1 MTPPTTRWRRGGANG
16 VRTMVWCWC
25 ACCSTGCCV
34 DTRMLSILGLGWHGP
49 SVQLESGE
57 SGLYPGSSEVVEHH
71 REKLRVIHPKPR
83 LARTGL
89 SVCRGVWFPRRGR
102 TGTHLGGVAIQ
113 SGRMRAANPAAS
125 PPLAHRSA
133 VPVPQWRGTGRGS
146 QQLLSCWV
154 MGRRRCE
161 PSSDAS
167 GWLSG
172 FVRDGTE
179 LAVLAQ
185 CGVGH
190 DAPPNDST
198 TAEMRSRA
206 AGGVTALPA
215 MRTRSRRLPST
226 T

>member
-1 MTPPTTRWRRGGANG
+1 MCERWCGVGAR
-16 VRTMVWCWC
+16 VARLVV
-25 ACCSTGCCV
+25 ALIPGCCLPWDWV
-34 DTRMLSILGLGWHGP
+34 GIARPFSWRVVSPGCI
-49 SVQLESGE
+49 Q
-57 SGLYPGSSEVVEHH
+57 GSSEVVEHH

-133 VPVPQWRGTGRGS
+133 VPVPRWRGTGRGS

-179 LAVLAQ
+179 LAAPAQ

-215 MRTRSRRLPST
+215 IRTRSRRLPST